1 MGDITSFEV
10 LKSNGDYL
18 AIRNDS
24 TKMGND
30 DILYQFNM
38 FETSA
43 DFGKRVGKV
52 YTKLWEIATKDYVN
66 HFFQFSHLPI
76 GKINVPANAVS
87 HQQFEFDVPD
97 GYRVVTGISKG
108 CSGSSWCFV
117 TYFTFGINSKG
128 KNFVDYYV
136 LNADSNSHEV
146 SPKIVAILQ
155 RII

>member
-1 MGDITSFEV
+1 MRESG
-10 LKSNGDYL
+10 GH
-18 AIRNDS
+18 
-24 TKMGND
+24 
-30 DILYQFNM
+30 
-38 FETSA
+38 
-43 DFGKRVGKV
+43 FGKQINNEW
-52 YTKLWEIATKDYVN
+52 TTIWEIATKDYVN
-66 HFFQFSHLPI
+66 HFFQFPNLPI
-76 GKINVPANAVS
+76 GKINLPANTSS

-117 TYFTFGINSKG
+117 TYFTFDINSKG

-155 RII
+155 RVI